1 MYQYEGTLR
10 SKNGHFRASVR
21 NLYIFRYFLG
31 INALIGR
38 GFFQYQVCSTH
49 LMAFSFH
56 PLIVCLIYSVLGVL
70 YCEIVDLYRKLIS
83 PDLHN
88 LHPSRHNPYFFFLR
102 ELIEMN
108 VTRNPPCQYCI
119 LGSICGEYRSHHL
132 QPSL

>member
-1 MYQYEGTLR
+1 MGKKKINNNKKATSTLVPVGMYQYEGTLR

-56 PLIVCLIYSVLGVL
+56 PLIACLIYSVLGVL
-70 YCEIVDLYRKLIS
+70 YCEIVDLYRKLICQSHLPTSITSTLLATIHIFFS
-83 PDLHN
+83 P
-88 LHPSRHNPYFFFLR
+88 
-102 ELIEMN
+102 
-108 VTRNPPCQYCI
+108 
-119 LGSICGEYRSHHL
+119 
-132 QPSL
+132 